1 MNSFFQSPVTV
12 FFFQFSST
20 KLEVGVQSTI
30 PVWEDVMRETCSS
43 FANMLCYK
51 HGFDGK
57 AAPPVNSLTTQ
68 VVMGNFHS
76 HIISNTV
83 FDLL

>member
-1 MNSFFQSPVTV
+1 
-12 FFFQFSST
+12 
-20 KLEVGVQSTI
+20 
-30 PVWEDVMRETCSS
+30 MRETCSS